1 VEGLSRAIG
10 AAKSRGEFLGVSL
23 SLTLRISHLLFVDD
37 ILIFCSGSR
46 GDAEK
51 LSSILD
57 LSGHATGMQINV
69 QKYTLST
76 HLMEEEELGVYK
88 EFFTYETNP
97 FDEGL
102 KYLGFHLKPNNYK
115 KEDWVWLV
123 AKLERRLKS
132 WSFL

>member
-1 VEGLSRAIG
+1 
-10 AAKSRGEFLGVSL
+10 
-23 SLTLRISHLLFVDD
+23 
-37 ILIFCSGSR
+37 
-46 GDAEK
+46 
-51 LSSILD
+51 
-57 LSGHATGMQINV
+57 MV
-69 QKYTLST
+69 QKSTLSA

-88 EFFTYETNP
+88 EFFPYETNP